1 MLRYVQSL
9 FGLVQNLFELKKKT
23 FENLKNLIQFF
34 VLFLIFNRITSNEIK
49 CLRELTPG
57 ADCLRRS

>member
-1 MLRYVQSL
+1 M
-9 FGLVQNLFELKKKT
+9 FNLFLIWFKTCLNSKKKT
-23 FENLKNLIQFF
+23 FENLKKPYTIFGF
-34 VLFLIFNRITSNEIK
+34 VFVFNRITSNEIK